1 MLPAYI
7 TGRSRNCELGPI
19 DLGVAVSILKNAI
32 DSIAVGLEDYSSPD
46 QRRVISCTRNVF
58 AGILLLFKHKLSL
71 LSSPSSDEALIK
83 QRVLPVIDENSH
95 LEWKGKGSKT
105 VDVQGI
111 RERFE
116 SLNIDV
122 DWKRIDKINS
132 FRNDIEHYF
141 SNLKHEAIRSLISDS
156 FVIINDFI
164 RKHLDED
171 PKELLGD
178 SAWAALIAVNEVYEK
193 EKAESLVALQALEFF
208 DDEIL
213 SAFEGYTC
221 DACGSGL
228 IVPSVREGEAT
239 IADYTCK
246 SCGKTLP
253 YEEMVSE
260 AVTDHFSHEIYLSY
274 SDGGDYPLADCP
286 ECGGIYLYAQGICAS
301 CGYSAEH
308 KCQRCGST
316 ILPEELFAEPLC
328 GYCRHVI
335 SKDD

>member
-1 MLPAYI
+1 M
-7 TGRSRNCELGPI
+7 
-19 DLGVAVSILKNAI
+19 SILKNAI
-32 DSIAVGLEDYSSPD
+32 DSITVGLEDFSSAD

-58 AGILLLFKHKLSL
+58 AGILLLFKHKLSI
-71 LSSPSSDEALIK
+71 LSPPGSDEALIK
-83 QRVLPVIDENSH
+83 QRVLPVLDESDL

-111 RERFE
+111 KERFE

-122 DWKRIDKINS
+122 DWKRIDKINN

-171 PKELLGD
+171 PKALLGNE
-178 SAWAALIAVNEVYEK
+178 AWAVLIKVNEVYES
-193 EKAESLVALQALEFF
+193 EKAECIAALQALDFF

-213 SAFEGYTC
+213 NAFEGYSC
-221 DACGSGL
+221 DECGSGL
-228 IVPSVREGEAT
+228 IMPSFREGDAVEANY
-239 IADYTCK
+239 ICK

-260 AVTDHFSHEIYLSY
+260 ALADHYSREIYLSHT
-274 SDGGDYPLADCP
+274 DGGNSPLADCP
-286 ECGGIYLYAQGICAS
+286 ECGGIYLYPQGICAS
-301 CGYSAEH
+301 CGHTAEH
-308 KCQRCGST
+308 ECQRCSST
-316 ILPEELFAEPLC
+316 IVPEELFAAPFC
-328 GYCRHVI
+328 GYCAHVM

>member
-1 MLPAYI
+1 M
-7 TGRSRNCELGPI
+7 
-19 DLGVAVSILKNAI
+19 SILKNAI

-71 LSSPSSDEALIK
+71 LSAPGSDEALIK
-83 QRVLPVIDENSH
+83 QRVLPVIDESAH
-95 LEWKGKGSKT
+95 IEWKGKGSKT

-111 RERFE
+111 KERFE

-122 DWKRIDKINS
+122 DWRRIEKINS

-164 RKHLDED
+164 RKHLNED

-178 SAWAALIAVNEVYEK
+178 AAWGVLIEVNEVYEK
-193 EKAESLVALQALEFF
+193 EKAECLATLQSLEFF
-208 DDEIL
+208 DDEIFN
-213 SAFEGYTC
+213 AFERYSC
-221 DACGSGL
+221 DECGSGL
-228 IVPSVREGEAT
+228 IVPSVCGGEAT
-239 IADYTCK
+239 GAEYTCK

-260 AVTDHFSHEIYLSY
+260 AVTDYFSHEVYLSHT
-274 SDGGDYPLADCP
+274 DGGDSPLADCP
-286 ECGGIYLYAQGICAS
+286 ECGGVYLYAQGVCAS
-301 CGYSAEH
+301 CGHSAEH
-308 KCQRCGST
+308 ACQRCGST
-316 ILPEELFAEPLC
+316 IMPEELFAEPFC
-328 GYCRHVI
+328 GYCAHVM

>member
-1 MLPAYI
+1 M
-7 TGRSRNCELGPI
+7 
-19 DLGVAVSILKNAI
+19 SILKNAI

-71 LSSPSSDEALIK
+71 LSSPGSDEALIK
-83 QRVLPVIDENSH
+83 QRVLPVLDESAH

-111 RERFE
+111 QERFE

-122 DWKRIDKINS
+122 DWKRIGKINS

-164 RKHLDED
+164 RKHLNKD

-178 SAWAALIAVNEVYEK
+178 AAWAVLIEVNEVYEK
-193 EKAESLVALQALEFF
+193 EKTECIAALKALEFF
-208 DDEIL
+208 DNEIL
-213 SAFEGYTC
+213 IAFEGYSC
-221 DACGSGL
+221 DECGSGL
-228 IVPSVREGEAT
+228 IMPTVRRGEAASAT
-239 IADYTCK
+239 YTCK

-260 AVTDHFSHEIYLSY
+260 AVADYYSHEIYFSHT
-274 SDGGDYPLADCP
+274 DGGSSPLADCP
-286 ECGGIYLYAQGICAS
+286 ECDGIYLYAQGICAS
-301 CGYSAEH
+301 CGHAAEH
-308 KCQRCGST
+308 QCQRCFST
-316 ILPEELFAEPLC
+316 ILPEELSAEPFC
-328 GYCRHVI
+328 GYCTHVM

>member
-1 MLPAYI
+1 M
-7 TGRSRNCELGPI
+7 
-19 DLGVAVSILKNAI
+19 SILKNAI
-32 DSIAVGLEDYSSPD
+32 DSIAIGLEDYSSPD

-71 LSSPSSDEALIK
+71 LSSPGSDEALIK
-83 QRVLPVIDENSH
+83 QRVLPVLDENSH
-95 LEWKGKGSKT
+95 VEWKGKGSKT

-111 RERFE
+111 RDRFE

-164 RKHLDED
+164 RKHLNED

-178 SAWAALIAVNEVYEK
+178 SAWAVLIEVNEVYEK
-193 EKAESLVALQALEFF
+193 EKAECLAALQALEFF

-228 IVPSVREGEAT
+228 ILPSVREGEAT
-239 IADYTCK
+239 IANYTCK

-253 YEEMVSE
+253 YEKMVSE
-260 AVTDHFSHEIYLSY
+260 ALANYFGHEIYLSY

-301 CGYSAEH
+301 CGHAAEH
-308 KCQRCGST
+308 ECQRCGST
-316 ILPEELFAEPLC
+316 ILPEELFAEPFC
-328 GYCRHVI
+328 GYCRHVM
-335 SKDD
+335 SKDDQNC

>member
-1 MLPAYI
+1 M
-7 TGRSRNCELGPI
+7 
-19 DLGVAVSILKNAI
+19 SILKNAI

-58 AGILLLFKHKLSL
+58 AGILLLFKHKLSH
-71 LSSPSSDEALIK
+71 LSSPGSDEALIK
-83 QRVLPVIDENSH
+83 QRVLPVFDENAH

-111 RERFE
+111 KERFE

-122 DWKRIDKINS
+122 DWKRIDKING

-141 SNLKHEAIRSLISDS
+141 SNLKHEAIRSLISDT

-164 RKHLDED
+164 RKHLNED

-178 SAWAALIAVNEVYEK
+178 ATWAVLIEVNEVYEK
-193 EKAESLVALQALEFF
+193 EKAECLAALQTLEFF

-213 SAFEGYTC
+213 SAFEGYSC
-221 DACGSGL
+221 DECGSEL
-228 IVPSVREGEAT
+228 IMPSVHGGEAT

-253 YEEMVSE
+253 YEEMVSK
-260 AVTDHFSHEIYLSY
+260 AVTDYFSYEAYLSHT
-274 SDGGDYPLADCP
+274 DGGDSPLADCP
-286 ECGGIYLYAQGICAS
+286 ECGGTYLYAQGICAS
-301 CGYSAEH
+301 CGHTAEH
-308 KCQRCGST
+308 ECQRCGST
-316 ILPEELFAEPLC
+316 IMSEELSEEPFC
-328 GYCRHVI
+328 GYCAHVM
-335 SKDD
+335 SKGD